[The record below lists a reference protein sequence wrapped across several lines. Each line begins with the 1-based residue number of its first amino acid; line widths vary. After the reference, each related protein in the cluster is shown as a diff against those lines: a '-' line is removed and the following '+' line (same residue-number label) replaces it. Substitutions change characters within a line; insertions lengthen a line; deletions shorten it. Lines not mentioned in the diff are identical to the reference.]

1 MIIHRASGHFKEKN
15 GNEYLVCASTDKNKK
30 LLAKYADFRNK
41 IKYLIKT
48 INGEKEIDNG
58 KDLMRIKI
66 DTDDELPLNKLV
78 NFPTM
83 AVIIRF
89 VFEED
94 KYYPKFFF
102 RWMFVWVI
110 KLLLYKRIDV
120 SEEIDPNKTSA
131 SRECMLCY
139 NGYFK
144 DVAYIFESN
153 MCSKFLDVLMTAY
166 ELKITAILNVKGFD
180 YRCVFWSISS
190 NEDVNIL
197 YSSVSEYKGCIIDG
211 I

>member
-1 MIIHRASGHFKEKN
+1 MIIYRESGHFKEKN
-15 GNEYLVCASTDKNKK
+15 GSKYLVFASTDKNKK
-30 LLAKYADFRNK
+30 VLAKYADLRNK

-94 KYYPKFFF
+94 RKYYPQF
-102 RWMFVWVI
+102 
-110 KLLLYKRIDV
+110 
-120 SEEIDPNKTSA
+120 
-131 SRECMLCY
+131 
-139 NGYFK
+139 
-144 DVAYIFESN
+144 
-153 MCSKFLDVLMTAY
+153 FLDGCLY
-166 ELKITAILNVKGFD
+166 EL
-180 YRCVFWSISS
+180 
-190 NEDVNIL
+190 
-197 YSSVSEYKGCIIDG
+197 
-211 I
+211 